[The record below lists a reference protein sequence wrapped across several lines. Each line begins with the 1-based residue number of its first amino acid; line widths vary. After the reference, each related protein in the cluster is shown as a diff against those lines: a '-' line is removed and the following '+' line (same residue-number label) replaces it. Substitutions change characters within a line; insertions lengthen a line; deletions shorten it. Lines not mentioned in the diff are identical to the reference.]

1 MSKNTNFS
9 QVVLIR
15 TMSGIQFIEEL
26 ASFFALEFDLSAID
40 KILPVLLTIGS
51 VLDFYFRIIFRS

>member
-1 MSKNTNFS
+1 MG
-9 QVVLIR
+9 LIR
-15 TMSGIQFIEEL
+15 AKKGSQFIDEL

>member
-1 MSKNTNFS
+1 
-9 QVVLIR
+9 
-15 TMSGIQFIEEL
+15 MSGIQFIDEL